1 MITTVNPQQAEISTL
16 DALWALYQS
25 QSKKERQ
32 ALAKRILAEQREQ
45 REQCELA
52 QTLPSRERSRRSQ
65 HQQSKT
71 QAQQRMVH
79 ESLTRAFDDL
89 HAGKVRHNARNLF
102 K

>member
-1 MITTVNPQQAEISTL
+1 MITTLNSQSTEISTL

-25 QSKKERQ
+25 QSKKVRQ
-32 ALAKRILAEQREQ
+32 ALAKRILAELSEQ

-65 HQQSKT
+65 HQLTKT

-89 HAGKVRHNARNLF
+89 HAGKVHHDARNLF

>member
-25 QSKKERQ
+25 QSKKVRQ
-32 ALAKRILAEQREQ
+32 ALAKRILAE
-45 REQCELA
+45 
-52 QTLPSRERSRRSQ
+52 

-71 QAQQRMVH
+71 QAEQRMVH

>member
-1 MITTVNPQQAEISTL
+1 MITTVTPHQSEISTL

-25 QSKKERQ
+25 QSKKVRQ
-32 ALAKRILAEQREQ
+32 ALAKRILAE
-45 REQCELA
+45 
-52 QTLPSRERSRRSQ
+52 

>member
-1 MITTVNPQQAEISTL
+1 MISTVNPQQAEISTL

-25 QSKKERQ
+25 
-32 ALAKRILAEQREQ
+32 
-45 REQCELA
+45 
-52 QTLPSRERSRRSQ
+52 
-65 HQQSKT
+65 QSKT